1 MSELPLMLHGDAI
14 EALIVGGGA
23 VAARKARALLISG
36 ARVRIVATEIGADV
50 RALAKAYDKLHLE
63 ERPYAS
69 SDIGNAQLVLASTN
83 DRSINRR
90 VADDA
95 HAAHRLVN
103 VADDPSRGNCRTTAT
118 HRAGDLVIGIT
129 AGGVPSAAVRIRDS
143 LAARFDDRY
152 ADAVATLA
160 SLRRRLIDAGASDA
174 WNRAAEAL
182 LDDGFCERVE
192 RGTLEIEAAQWG

>member
-1 MSELPLMLHGDAI
+1 VSELPIMLHGEAI

-23 VAARKARALLISG
+23 VAARKARALLIAG
-36 ARVRIVATEIGADV
+36 ARVRVVALEVGADL
-50 RALAKAYDKLHLE
+50 RALADAHGTLYLE
-63 ERPYAS
+63 ERPYAP

-83 DRSINRR
+83 DRALNRR

-103 VADDPSRGNCRTTAT
+103 VADDPARGNCRTTAT

-143 LAARFDDRY
+143 LAARFDARY

-160 SLRRRLIDAGASDA
+160 TLRRRLLDSGASEA
-174 WNRAAEAL
+174 WTRAAEVL
-182 LDDGFCERVE
+182 LDESFCERVE
-192 RGTLEIEAAQWG
+192 RGTIESEAARWG

>member
-1 MSELPLMLHGDAI
+1 MSELPIMLHGEAI

-23 VAARKARALLISG
+23 VAARKARALLIAG
-36 ARVRIVATEIGADV
+36 ARVRIVAVEIGPDL
-50 RALAKAYDKLHLE
+50 RALAEAHAKLHLD
-63 ERPYAS
+63 ERPYAP

-83 DRSINRR
+83 DRAINRR

-103 VADDPSRGNCRTTAT
+103 VADDPARGNCRTTAT

-152 ADAVATLA
+152 ANAVATLA
-160 SLRRRLIDAGASDA
+160 SLRRRLLDTG
-174 WNRAAEAL
+174 AAEEWARASEAL
-182 LDDGFCERVE
+182 IDDAFCERVE
-192 RGTLEIEAAQWG
+192 RGTMENEAARWG

>member
-1 MSELPLMLHGDAI
+1 VSELPIMLHGEAI

-23 VAARKARALLISG
+23 VAARKARALLIAG
-36 ARVRIVATEIGADV
+36 ARVRLVASEIGPDV
-50 RALAKAYDKLHLE
+50 RALQEAYAKLHLD
-63 ERPYAS
+63 ERPYAP
-69 SDIGNAQLVLASTN
+69 SDIGNAQVVLASTN
-83 DRSINRR
+83 DRAINRR

-103 VADDPSRGNCRTTAT
+103 VADDPARGNCRTTAT

-129 AGGVPSAAVRIRDS
+129 AGGVPSAAVRIRDT

-160 SLRRRLIDAGASDA
+160 SLRRRLIDTGAADEWA
-174 WNRAAEAL
+174 RAAEAL
-182 LDDGFCERVE
+182 IDDSFCERVE
-192 RGTLEIEAAQWG
+192 RGTIESEAAQWG

>member
-1 MSELPLMLHGDAI
+1 MSELPIMLHGAAI
-14 EALIVGGGA
+14 EALIVGGGS
-23 VAARKARALLISG
+23 VAARKARALLIAG
-36 ARVRIVATEIGADV
+36 ARVRVVALEIGADL
-50 RALAKAYDKLHLE
+50 RALADAHQKLHLE
-63 ERPYAS
+63 ERPYAPN
-69 SDIGNAQLVLASTN
+69 DIGNAQLVLASTN
-83 DRSINRR
+83 DRALNRQ

-103 VADDPSRGNCRTTAT
+103 VADDPARGNCRTTAT

-160 SLRRRLIDAGASDA
+160 TLRRRLLDSGAA
-174 WNRAAEAL
+174 EEWTRASEAL
-182 LDDGFCERVE
+182 LDEGFCERVE
-192 RGTLEIEAAQWG
+192 RGTIESEAARWG

>member
-1 MSELPLMLHGDAI
+1 MSELPIMLHGEAI
-14 EALIVGGGA
+14 EALIVGGGS
-23 VAARKARALLISG
+23 VAARKARALLIAG
-36 ARVRIVATEIGADV
+36 ARVRVVALEIGAEL
-50 RALAKAYDKLHLE
+50 RALADANQKLHLV
-63 ERPYAS
+63 ERPYAPN
-69 SDIGNAQLVLASTN
+69 DIGNAQLVLASTN
-83 DRSINRR
+83 DRALNRQ

-103 VADDPSRGNCRTTAT
+103 VADDPARGNCRTTAT

-160 SLRRRLIDAGASDA
+160 TLRRRLLDSGAA
-174 WNRAAEAL
+174 EEWTRASEAL
-182 LDDGFCERVE
+182 LDEGFCERVE
-192 RGTLEIEAAQWG
+192 RGTIESEAARWG

>member
-1 MSELPLMLHGDAI
+1 MSELPIMLHGEAI

-23 VAARKARALLISG
+23 VAARKARALLIAG
-36 ARVRIVATEIGADV
+36 ARVRVVALEIGADL
-50 RALAKAYDKLHLE
+50 RALADAHEKLHLE
-63 ERPYAS
+63 ERPYAP

-83 DRSINRR
+83 DRALNRR

-95 HAAHRLVN
+95 HAAHRIVN
-103 VADDPSRGNCRTTAT
+103 VADDPARGNCRTTAT

-160 SLRRRLIDAGASDA
+160 TLRRRLLDSGASEE
-174 WNRAAEAL
+174 WTRASEVL
-182 LDDGFCERVE
+182 LDESFCERVE
-192 RGTLEIEAAQWG
+192 RGTIESEAARWG

>member
-1 MSELPLMLHGDAI
+1 VSELPIMLHGEAI

-23 VAARKARALLISG
+23 VAARKARALLFAG
-36 ARVRIVATEIGADV
+36 ARVRVVALECGAELRSLV
-50 RALAKAYDKLHLE
+50 EAHERLHVE
-63 ERPYAS
+63 ERPYAP
-69 SDIGNAQLVLASTN
+69 SDIGNAQLVLALTN
-83 DRSINRR
+83 DRALNRR

-103 VADDPSRGNCRTTAT
+103 VADDPARGNCRTTAT

-152 ADAVATLA
+152 ADVVATLA
-160 SLRRRLIDAGASDA
+160 TLRRRLLDSGASGE
-174 WNRAAEAL
+174 WVRASEAL
-182 LDDGFCERVE
+182 IDEDFCERVE
-192 RGTLEIEAAQWG
+192 RGMIESEAARWG

>member
-1 MSELPLMLHGDAI
+1 VSELPIMLHGEAI

-23 VAARKARALLISG
+23 VAARKARALLIAG
-36 ARVRIVATEIGADV
+36 ARVRLIAVEVGTEVRELAGA
-50 RALAKAYDKLHLE
+50 YPKLHFE
-63 ERPYAS
+63 ERSYAS

-83 DRSINRR
+83 DRGINRR

-103 VADDPSRGNCRTTAT
+103 VADDPARGNCRTTAT

-152 ADAVATLA
+152 AAAVATLA
-160 SLRRRLIDAGASDA
+160 SLRRRLIDAGASDEWA
-174 WNRAAEAL
+174 RASEAL
-182 LDDGFCERVE
+182 IDDRFCERVE
-192 RGTLEIEAAQWG
+192 HGTMDSEAAQWG

>member
-1 MSELPLMLHGDAI
+1 VSELPIMLHGEAI

-23 VAARKARALLISG
+23 VAARKARALLIAG
-36 ARVRIVATEIGADV
+36 ARVRIVALEIGSEV
-50 RALAKAYDKLHLE
+50 RALAEAHGKLHVE

-69 SDIGNAQLVLASTN
+69 SDIGNAQVVLASTN
-83 DRSINRR
+83 DRALNRR

-103 VADDPSRGNCRTTAT
+103 VADDPARGNCRTTAT

-143 LAARFDDRY
+143 LAARFDNRY
-152 ADAVATLA
+152 ATAVATLA
-160 SLRRRLIDAGASDA
+160 SLRRRLPDNGASDE
-174 WNRAAEAL
+174 WTRAAEAL
-182 LDDGFCERVE
+182 IDDRFCERVE
-192 RGTLEIEAAQWG
+192 HGTIESEAAQWG

>member
-1 MSELPLMLHGDAI
+1 VSELPIMLHGEAI

-23 VAARKARALLISG
+23 VAARKARALLIAG
-36 ARVRIVATEIGADV
+36 ARVRVVALEIGADL
-50 RALAKAYDKLHLE
+50 RALADAHEKLYLE
-63 ERPYAS
+63 ERPYAP

-83 DRSINRR
+83 DRALNRR

-103 VADDPSRGNCRTTAT
+103 VADDPARGNCRTTAT

-143 LAARFDDRY
+143 LATRFDDRY

-160 SLRRRLIDAGASDA
+160 TLRRRLLDSGASEE
-174 WNRAAEAL
+174 WTRASEVL
-182 LDDGFCERVE
+182 LDESFCERVE
-192 RGTLEIEAAQWG
+192 RGTIESEAARWG